1 MELSKPLPGVKGIV
15 RSLRKFQLL
24 SCESR
29 KKREGWLM
37 FGNSADWAMT
47 LVRPLPAGK
56 RIIGK
61 MRSSGEFSP
70 VPELEKLQSSWAAPT
85 SRNSWR
91 PLNWKLRR

>member
-1 MELSKPLPGVKGIV
+1 MELSSPLPGVKGMV

-37 FGNSADWAMT
+37 FGNSADWAIT
-47 LVRPLPAGK
+47 LVSPLPAGD

-70 VPELEKLQSSWAAPT
+70 VPELEKLQSSWVDPT

-91 PLNWKLRR
+91 PLNWKLRK